1 ILLGWPHK
9 TGFLDKLIGDKMESI
24 LENTNKTLFIGD
36 FKIPLGN
43 HKKIFVIV
51 PPNAELEEGF
61 GLWVNK
67 VLRLSVE
74 LSIPL
79 NLNSTVQ
86 TFEAIKRFSADNK
99 LDLTADFYEFND
111 WDDFLIL
118 SRNIADTD
126 FIIMVSA
133 RRGYI
138 SHFSAIDNLPGKLER
153 HFEKNSKLIIYP
165 Q

>member
-1 ILLGWPHK
+1 VAETSATDTEVTVKATIDHNAASGISRSAREIMADIILLGWPHK

-118 SRNIADTD
+118 SRNI
-126 FIIMVSA
+126 
-133 RRGYI
+133 
-138 SHFSAIDNLPGKLER
+138 
-153 HFEKNSKLIIYP
+153 
-165 Q
+165 